1 MFVLGGALG
10 WLGWQLL
17 KQDRALEGQRLQER
31 LELAADHMAAAL
43 QQSLTDLESYLSFVP
58 SPGAKEP
65 PDGVMVLQVT
75 KRTVNA
81 YPPGCLLYYPV
92 IPDGE
97 EPPAATF
104 VAGETLEYA
113 GNDPAKAAE
122 LFRELARSPDPG
134 VRAGALLRLGRNLR
148 KTGRHEEALQV
159 YGELAQL
166 GRTSVLGLPAE
177 LMAREARGTVLETIG
192 KGEEL
197 RKEAALLHAA
207 LWNGR
212 WSLLRPAWEFH
223 VEEAQRWS
231 GATPLT
237 EREQI
242 ALALS
247 IAAESIYGQWIA
259 EPESK
264 GRRILKIEGRAF
276 GSPLARGLYTRAS
289 TAEED
294 PRAKPGAPTAVE
306 GRPVLISWTGPSDR
320 LAAVLAGPG
329 YLVSK
334 WKEFLQGRRV
344 QGALVDADG
353 QVMIGSFNKSGP
365 QAVRTAPATRLPGTL
380 YATSADPGA
389 DEAGFAGR
397 RRLLLSG
404 FAVLALVLLAGSYFI
419 MRSIDRERAVSRLQS
434 EFVSTVSHEFRTP
447 LTSLR
452 QLSEM
457 LSKGRVPTEDL
468 RQKSYDI
475 LSRESERLQR
485 LVESLLD
492 FGRIEARAF
501 LYHYEHLDPVTLVGD
516 LVAEFQ
522 EKAAAQGYHVEL
534 EFAGEYPLIHA
545 DREALGLA
553 LRNLLDNAVKYSP
566 DCRTVW
572 VEMARER
579 GRLAIRVRDQGMG
592 IPASEQKEIFK
603 RFVRGTGSRAA
614 HIQGTGIGLA
624 MARHIIEA
632 HDGEIRLESKPG
644 RGSTFTIL
652 LPLEKMA

>member
-1 MFVLGGALG
+1 LVL
-10 WLGWQLL
+10 
-17 KQDRALEGQRLQER
+17 R
-31 LELAADHMAAAL
+31 
-43 QQSLTDLESYLSFVP
+43 
-58 SPGAKEP
+58 
-65 PDGVMVLQVT
+65 VT

-92 IPDGE
+92 IPDSE

-104 VAGETLEYA
+104 VAGETLEYQR
-113 GNDPAKAAE
+113 NDPAKAAAV
-122 LFRELARSPDPG
+122 FRELARSPDPG
-134 VRAGALLRLGRNLR
+134 VRAGALLRLGRTLR
-148 KTGRHEEALQV
+148 KTGRNEEALQV

-166 GRTSVLGLPAE
+166 GRTCVLGLPAE
-177 LMAREARGTVLETIG
+177 LMAREARGTVLEAIG
-192 KGEEL
+192 KREEL
-197 RKEAALLHAA
+197 RKEASLMHSA
-207 LWNGR
+207 LWSGR
-212 WSLLRPAWEFH
+212 WNLLRPAWEFH

-231 GATPLT
+231 GASPLK
-237 EREQI
+237 EREQN

-247 IAAESIYGQWIA
+247 IATESMYGQWIA

-264 GRRILKIEGRAF
+264 GRRILKIEGR
-276 GSPLARGLYTRAS
+276 
-289 TAEED
+289 
-294 PRAKPGAPTAVE
+294 
-306 GRPVLISWTGPSDR
+306 PVLISWAGTSDR

-329 YLVSK
+329 YLGSK
-334 WKEFLQGRRV
+334 WTEALQGRRV
-344 QGALVDADG
+344 QGALIDADG

-380 YATSADPGA
+380 HATSTDPGA

-419 MRSIDRERAVSRLQS
+419 MRSIDRERAVARLQS
-434 EFVSTVSHEFRTP
+434 EFVSAVSHEFRTP

-501 LYHYEHLDPVTLVGD
+501 RYHYEHLDPVTLVGD

-522 EKAAAQGYHVEL
+522 EKAAAQGYRVEL
-534 EFAGEYPLIHA
+534 ELAGEYPLIHA

-632 HDGEIRLESKPG
+632 HDGEIRLESEPG

-652 LPLEKMA
+652 LPLEKIP

>member
-1 MFVLGGALG
+1 MGLALWLRPPRRTLAVFLCLMFVLGGALG

-43 QQSLTDLESYLSFVP
+43 QQSLADLESYLSFVP

-65 PDGVMVLQVT
+65 PDGVMVLLVT

-81 YPPGCLLYYPV
+81 YPPGRLLYYPV

-104 VAGETLEYA
+104 VAGEILEYQ
-113 GNDPAKAAE
+113 GNDPAKATE
-122 LFRELARSPDPG
+122 VFRELARSPDPG

-148 KTGRHEEALQV
+148 KTGRNEEALQV

-177 LMAREARGTVLETIG
+177 LMAREARGTVLEAIG

-197 RKEAALLHAA
+197 RKEASLMHSA
-207 LWNGR
+207 LWSGR
-212 WSLLRPAWEFH
+212 WSLLHPAWEFH
-223 VEEAQRWS
+223 AEEAQRWS
-231 GATPLT
+231 GASPLT
-237 EREQI
+237 EREQN
-242 ALALS
+242 ALVLS
-247 IAAESIYGQWIA
+247 SAAESMHGQWVA

-264 GRRILKIEGRAF
+264 GRRILKIEGR
-276 GSPLARGLYTRAS
+276 
-289 TAEED
+289 
-294 PRAKPGAPTAVE
+294 
-306 GRPVLISWTGPSDR
+306 PVLISWTGTSDR

-329 YLVSK
+329 YLGSK
-334 WKEFLQGRRV
+334 WTEALQGQRV
-344 QGALVDADG
+344 QGALIDADG

-380 YATSADPGA
+380 HATSTDPGA

-419 MRSIDRERAVSRLQS
+419 MRSIDRERAVARLQS

-522 EKAAAQGYHVEL
+522 EKAAAQGYRVEL
-534 EFAGEYPLIHA
+534 ELAGKYPLIHV

-579 GRLAIRVRDQGMG
+579 NRLAIRVRDQGMG

>member
-1 MFVLGGALG
+1 MGLALWLRSPRRTLAIFLCLMLVLGGALG
-10 WLGWQLL
+10 WLGWKFV
-17 KQDRALEGQRLQER
+17 KQDRALEGQRVQER

-58 SPGAKEP
+58 SPGTKEP
-65 PDGVMVLQVT
+65 PDGVMVLRVT

-92 IPDGE
+92 IPNGE
-97 EPPAATF
+97 EPPAAIF
-104 VAGETLEYA
+104 AAGETLEYQR
-113 GNDPAKAAE
+113 NDPAKAAE
-122 LFRELARSPDPG
+122 VFRKLARSPDPG

-148 KTGRHEEALQV
+148 KTGRHEEALQA
-159 YGELAQL
+159 YDELAQL
-166 GRTSVLGLPAE
+166 GRTPVLGLPAE
-177 LMAREARGTVLETIG
+177 LMAREARGTALEAIG
-192 KGEEL
+192 KREEL
-197 RKEAALLHAA
+197 RKEASLMHSA
-207 LWNGR
+207 LWSGL

-231 GATPLT
+231 GASPLK
-237 EREQI
+237 EREQN

-247 IAAESIYGQWIA
+247 IATESMYGQWIA

-264 GRRILKIEGRAF
+264 GRRILKIEGR
-276 GSPLARGLYTRAS
+276 
-289 TAEED
+289 
-294 PRAKPGAPTAVE
+294 
-306 GRPVLISWTGPSDR
+306 PVLISWTGTSDR

-329 YLVSK
+329 YLDSK
-334 WKEFLQGRRV
+334 WTEALQGRRV
-344 QGALVDADG
+344 QGALIDADG
-353 QVMIGSFNKSGP
+353 QVMIGSFDKSSP

-380 YATSADPGA
+380 HATSADPGA
-389 DEAGFAGR
+389 DESGFAGR

-419 MRSIDRERAVSRLQS
+419 MRAIDREQAVARLQS
-434 EFVSTVSHEFRTP
+434 EFVSAVSHEFRTP

-501 LYHYEHLDPVTLVGD
+501 RYHYEHFDPVSLVGD

-534 EFAGEYPLIHA
+534 ELAGEYPLIHA

-592 IPASEQKEIFK
+592 IPALEQKEIFK

-614 HIQGTGIGLA
+614 NIQGTGIGLA
-624 MARHIIEA
+624 MARHIVEA
-632 HDGEIRLESKPG
+632 HDGEIRLESELGK
-644 RGSTFTIL
+644 GSTFTIL
-652 LPLEKMA
+652 LPMEKIA

>member
-1 MFVLGGALG
+1 MGLALWLRPPGRTLVIFLCLMLVLGSALG

-17 KQDRALEGQRLQER
+17 KQDRALEGQRVQES
-31 LELAADHMAAAL
+31 LELAADHMAAVL

-65 PDGVMVLQVT
+65 PDGVMVLQMT
-75 KRTVNA
+75 ENTVNA
-81 YPPGCLLYYPV
+81 YPSGCLLFYPV

-97 EPPAATF
+97 EPPAETF
-104 VAGETLEYA
+104 VAGETLEYQR
-113 GNDPAKAAE
+113 NDPGKAAE
-122 LFRELARSPDPG
+122 VFRKLAQSPNPG

-148 KTGRHEEALQV
+148 KIGRNEEAFQA

-166 GRTSVLGLPAE
+166 GRTLILGLPAE
-177 LMAREARGTVLETIG
+177 LVAREARCTVLETIG
-192 KGEEL
+192 KREEL
-197 RKEAALLHAA
+197 RKEASLMHSA
-207 LWNGR
+207 LWSGR
-212 WSLLRPAWEFH
+212 WSLLHPTWEFH

-231 GATPLT
+231 GASPLK
-237 EREQI
+237 EREQN

-247 IAAESIYGQWIA
+247 IATESIYGWWIA

-264 GRRILKIEGRAF
+264 GRRILKIEGQ
-276 GSPLARGLYTRAS
+276 
-289 TAEED
+289 
-294 PRAKPGAPTAVE
+294 
-306 GRPVLISWTGPSDR
+306 PVLISWSGTLDR
-320 LAAVLAGPG
+320 LVAVLAGPG
-329 YLVSK
+329 YLASK
-334 WKEFLQGRRV
+334 WTEALRDRRA
-344 QGALVDADG
+344 QGALLDAEG
-353 QVMIGSFNKSGP
+353 QVMIGSFNKNGP

-380 YATSADPGA
+380 HATSSDLDT
-389 DEAGFAGR
+389 DEAGFAAR

-419 MRSIDRERAVSRLQS
+419 MRSIDRERTVARLQS
-434 EFVSTVSHEFRTP
+434 EFVSAVSHEFRTP

-501 LYHYEHLDPVTLVGD
+501 RYHYELLDPVTLVGD

-522 EKAAAQGYHVEL
+522 EKAAAQGYHIEL
-534 EFAGEYPLIHA
+534 ELAGKYPLIHA

-553 LRNLLDNAVKYSP
+553 IRNLVDNAVRYSP

-603 RFVRGTGSRAA
+603 KFVRGTGSRSA
-614 HIQGTGIGLA
+614 HIPGTGIGLA

-632 HDGEIRLESKPG
+632 HDGEIRLESAPG
-644 RGSTFTIL
+644 KGSTFTIL
-652 LPLEKMA
+652 LPMEKKT

>member
-1 MFVLGGALG
+1 L
-10 WLGWQLL
+10 
-17 KQDRALEGQRLQER
+17 
-31 LELAADHMAAAL
+31 
-43 QQSLTDLESYLSFVP
+43 
-58 SPGAKEP
+58 
-65 PDGVMVLQVT
+65 VLQVT
-75 KRTVNA
+75 KRIVNA

-92 IPDGE
+92 IPGGE

-104 VAGETLEYA
+104 IAGEVLEYQRD
-113 GNDPAKAAE
+113 DPAKTAE
-122 LFRELARSPDPG
+122 VFRKLARSPDPG

-148 KTGRHEEALQV
+148 KTGHHEEALQA
-159 YGELAQL
+159 YDELAQL
-166 GRTSVLGLPAE
+166 GSTSLLGLPAE
-177 LMAREARGTVLETIG
+177 LMAREARGTVLEAIG
-192 KGEEL
+192 KREEL
-197 RKEAALLHAA
+197 RKEASLMHSA

-231 GATPLT
+231 RASPLK
-237 EREQI
+237 EHEQN

-247 IAAESIYGQWIA
+247 IATESIYGQWIA

-264 GRRILKIEGRAF
+264 GRRILKIEGR
-276 GSPLARGLYTRAS
+276 
-289 TAEED
+289 
-294 PRAKPGAPTAVE
+294 
-306 GRPVLISWTGPSDR
+306 PVLISLAGTLDR
-320 LAAVLAGPG
+320 LAAVLAGPA
-329 YLVSK
+329 YLDSK
-334 WKEFLQGRRV
+334 WTEALQGRRV
-344 QGALVDADG
+344 QGALIDADG

-365 QAVRTAPATRLPGTL
+365 QAVRTAPATSLPGTL
-380 YATSADPGA
+380 HITSTDPGA
-389 DEAGFAGR
+389 DEAVFTGR

-419 MRSIDRERAVSRLQS
+419 MRAINREQAVARLQS
-434 EFVSTVSHEFRTP
+434 EFVSAVSHEFRTP

-468 RQKSYDI
+468 RQKSYDL

-501 LYHYEHLDPVTLVGD
+501 RYHYEHLDPVTLVGD

-534 EFAGEYPLIHA
+534 ELAGEYPLIQA

-579 GRLAIRVRDQGMG
+579 DRLAIRVRDQGMG

-603 RFVRGTGSRAA
+603 RFVRGAGSRAA
-614 HIQGTGIGLA
+614 YIQGTGIGLA
-624 MARHIIEA
+624 MARHIVEA
-632 HDGEIRLESKPG
+632 HNGEILLKSEPG

-652 LPLEKMA
+652 LPLEKRT

>member
-1 MFVLGGALG
+1 MGLALWLQPPRRTLAVFLCLMLVLGGALG
-10 WLGWQLL
+10 WLGWQFL

-65 PDGVMVLQVT
+65 PDGVLVLQVT

-81 YPPGCLLYYPV
+81 YPPGGLLYYPV

-104 VAGETLEYA
+104 VAGETLEYQR
-113 GNDPAKAAE
+113 NDPAKAAE
-122 LFRELARSPDPG
+122 VFRMLARSPDPG

-148 KTGRHEEALQV
+148 KTGRIEEALQA
-159 YGELAQL
+159 YDELAQL

-177 LMAREARGTVLETIG
+177 LMAREARGTVLEAIG
-192 KGEEL
+192 KREEL
-197 RKEAALLHAA
+197 RKEASLLHAA
-207 LWNGR
+207 LWSGR
-212 WSLLRPAWEFH
+212 WILLRPAWEFH
-223 VEEAQRWS
+223 VEEVQRWL
-231 GATPLT
+231 GASPLK
-237 EREQI
+237 ERERN

-247 IAAESIYGQWIA
+247 IATESMYGQWIA

-264 GRRILKIEGRAF
+264 GRRILKIEGR
-276 GSPLARGLYTRAS
+276 
-289 TAEED
+289 
-294 PRAKPGAPTAVE
+294 
-306 GRPVLISWTGPSDR
+306 PVLISWAGTGDR

-329 YLVSK
+329 YLGPK
-334 WKEFLQGRRV
+334 WTEALQGRRV
-344 QGALVDADG
+344 QGALIDADG
-353 QVMIGSFNKSGP
+353 QVMIGAFNQSGP
-365 QAVRTAPATRLPGTL
+365 QAIRTAPATRLPGTL
-380 YATSADPGA
+380 HATSTDPGA
-389 DEAGFAGR
+389 GEAGFAGR

-419 MRSIDRERAVSRLQS
+419 MRSIDRERAVARLQS
-434 EFVSTVSHEFRTP
+434 EFVSAVSHEFRTP

-457 LSKGRVPTEDL
+457 LSKGRVPTEEL
-468 RQKSYDI
+468 RQESYDI
-475 LSRESERLQR
+475 LSRESGRLQR

-492 FGRIEARAF
+492 FGRMEARAF
-501 LYHYEHLDPVTLVGD
+501 RYHYEHLDPAALVGD

-522 EKAAAQGYHVEL
+522 EKTAALGYRVEL
-534 EFAGEYPLIHA
+534 ELAGEYPFIHA

-592 IPASEQKEIFK
+592 IPASEQEEIFK
-603 RFVRGTGSRAA
+603 RFVRGTGSMAA
-614 HIQGTGIGLA
+614 NIQGTGIGLA

-632 HDGEIRLESKPG
+632 HDGEIRLESNPG

>member
-1 MFVLGGALG
+1 MGLALWLRPPRRTLAVFLGLMLVLGGALG

-17 KQDRALEGQRLQER
+17 KQDRALEGQRMQER

-65 PDGVMVLQVT
+65 PDGMMVLQVT

-81 YPPGCLLYYPV
+81 YPTALLLYYPV

-104 VAGETLEYA
+104 IAGERLEYQR
-113 GNDPAKAAE
+113 NDPAKAAE
-122 LFRELARSPDPG
+122 VFRELARSPDPG

-148 KTGRHEEALQV
+148 KTGRHEEALQA

-166 GRTSVLGLPAE
+166 GRTCVLGLPAE
-177 LMAREARGTVLETIG
+177 LMAREARGTVLEAIG
-192 KGEEL
+192 KREEL
-197 RKEAALLHAA
+197 RKEASLLHSA
-207 LWNGR
+207 LWSGR

-223 VEEAQRWS
+223 AEEAQRWS
-231 GATPLT
+231 GAGPLT
-237 EREQI
+237 EREQN
-242 ALALS
+242 ALVLS
-247 IAAESIYGQWIA
+247 SAAESMHGQWVA

-264 GRRILKIEGRAF
+264 GRRILKIEGQ
-276 GSPLARGLYTRAS
+276 
-289 TAEED
+289 
-294 PRAKPGAPTAVE
+294 
-306 GRPVLISWTGPSDR
+306 PVLISWTGTSDR

-329 YLVSK
+329 YLGSK
-334 WKEFLQGRRV
+334 WTEALQGRRV
-344 QGALVDADG
+344 QGALIDADG

-365 QAVRTAPATRLPGTL
+365 HAVRMAPATGLPGTL
-380 YATSADPGA
+380 HATSTDPGA
-389 DEAGFAGR
+389 DEAGVAGR

-475 LSRESERLQR
+475 LSRESARLQR

-522 EKAAAQGYHVEL
+522 EKAAAQGYRVEL
-534 EFAGEYPLIHA
+534 ELAGEYPLIHV

-579 GRLAIRVRDQGMG
+579 DRLAIRVRDEGMG

-632 HDGEIRLESKPG
+632 HDGEIRLESELG

>member
-43 QQSLTDLESYLSFVP
+43 QQSLADLESYLSFVP

-65 PDGVMVLQVT
+65 PDGVMVLLVT

-81 YPPGCLLYYPV
+81 YPPGRLLYYPV

-104 VAGETLEYA
+104 VAGEILEYQ
-113 GNDPAKAAE
+113 GNDPAKATE
-122 LFRELARSPDPG
+122 VFRELARSPDPG

-148 KTGRHEEALQV
+148 KTGRNEEALQV

-177 LMAREARGTVLETIG
+177 LMAREARGTVLEAIG

-197 RKEAALLHAA
+197 RKEASLMHSA
-207 LWNGR
+207 LWSGR
-212 WSLLRPAWEFH
+212 WSLLHPAWEFH
-223 VEEAQRWS
+223 AEEAQRWS
-231 GATPLT
+231 GASPLT
-237 EREQI
+237 EREQN
-242 ALALS
+242 ALVLS
-247 IAAESIYGQWIA
+247 SAAESMHGQWVA

-264 GRRILKIEGRAF
+264 GRRILKIEGR
-276 GSPLARGLYTRAS
+276 
-289 TAEED
+289 
-294 PRAKPGAPTAVE
+294 
-306 GRPVLISWTGPSDR
+306 PVLISWTGTSDR

-329 YLVSK
+329 YLGSK
-334 WKEFLQGRRV
+334 WTEALQGQRV
-344 QGALVDADG
+344 QGALIDADG

-380 YATSADPGA
+380 HATSTDPGA

-419 MRSIDRERAVSRLQS
+419 MRSIDRERAVARLQS

-522 EKAAAQGYHVEL
+522 EKAAAQGYRVEL
-534 EFAGEYPLIHA
+534 ELAGKYPLIHV

-579 GRLAIRVRDQGMG
+579 NRLAIRVRDQGMG

-652 LPLEKMA
+652 LPLEKTA

>member
-1 MFVLGGALG
+1 MGLALWLRPPRRTLAIFLCLMLVLGGALG
-10 WLGWQLL
+10 WLGWKFV
-17 KQDRALEGQRLQER
+17 KQDRALEGQRVQER
-31 LELAADHMAAAL
+31 LELAADHMAAVL
-43 QQSLTDLESYLSFVP
+43 QQSLADVESYLSFVP

-65 PDGVMVLQVT
+65 PDGMMVLQVT

-104 VAGETLEYA
+104 AAGETLEYRR
-113 GNDPAKAAE
+113 NDPAKAAE
-122 LFRELARSPDPG
+122 VFRKLARSQDPG

-148 KTGRHEEALQV
+148 KTGRQEEALQA

-166 GRTSVLGLPAE
+166 GGTSVLGLPAE
-177 LMAREARGTVLETIG
+177 LMAREARGTVLEALG
-192 KGEEL
+192 KREEL
-197 RKEAALLHAA
+197 RKEASLMHSA

-223 VEEAQRWS
+223 AEEAQRWS
-231 GATPLT
+231 GASPLK
-237 EREQI
+237 EREQN

-247 IAAESIYGQWIA
+247 IAAESMYGQWIA

-264 GRRILKIEGRAF
+264 GRRILKIEGR
-276 GSPLARGLYTRAS
+276 
-289 TAEED
+289 
-294 PRAKPGAPTAVE
+294 
-306 GRPVLISWTGPSDR
+306 PVLICWAGTSDR

-329 YLVSK
+329 YLGSK
-334 WKEFLQGRRV
+334 WTEALQGRRV
-344 QGALVDADG
+344 QGALIDADG
-353 QVMIGSFNKSGP
+353 QVMIGSFGKSGP

-380 YATSADPGA
+380 HATSTDPGA

-404 FAVLALVLLAGSYFI
+404 FAVLALVLLVGSYFI
-419 MRSIDRERAVSRLQS
+419 MRAIDREQAVARLQS
-434 EFVSTVSHEFRTP
+434 EFVSAVSHEFRTP

-501 LYHYEHLDPVTLVGD
+501 RYHYEQLDPASLVGD

-522 EKAAAQGYHVEL
+522 EKAAAQGYRVEL
-534 EFAGEYPLIHA
+534 ELAGEYPFIHA

-614 HIQGTGIGLA
+614 NIQGTGIGLA

-632 HDGEIRLESKPG
+632 HDGEIRLESELGK
-644 RGSTFTIL
+644 GSTFTIL
-652 LPLEKMA
+652 LPLEKIA

>member
-1 MFVLGGALG
+1 MWLALWLQPPRRTLAVFLCLMLVLGGALG
-10 WLGWQLL
+10 WFGWQLL
-17 KQDRALEGQRLQER
+17 KQDRALGGQRVQER
-31 LELAADHMAAAL
+31 LELAADNMAAAL
-43 QQSLTDLESYLSFVP
+43 QHSLTDLESYLTFVP

-92 IPDGE
+92 IPDSE

-104 VAGETLEYA
+104 VGGEALEYQR
-113 GNDPAKAAE
+113 NDPAKAAE

-148 KTGRHEEALQV
+148 KTGRHEEALQA
-159 YGELAQL
+159 YDELAQL

-177 LMAREARGTVLETIG
+177 LMAREARGTVLEAIG
-192 KGEEL
+192 KPEEL
-197 RKEAALLHAA
+197 RKEAALLHSA
-207 LWNGR
+207 LWSGR

-223 VEEAQRWS
+223 VQEAQRWS
-231 GATPLT
+231 GASPLK
-237 EREQI
+237 EREQN

-247 IAAESIYGQWIA
+247 IGTESMYGQWIA

-264 GRRILKIEGRAF
+264 GRRILKIEGQ
-276 GSPLARGLYTRAS
+276 
-289 TAEED
+289 
-294 PRAKPGAPTAVE
+294 
-306 GRPVLISWTGPSDR
+306 PVLISWAGTLDR

-329 YLVSK
+329 YLGSK
-334 WKEFLQGRRV
+334 WTEALQGRRV
-344 QGALVDADG
+344 QGALIDADG
-353 QVMIGSFNKSGP
+353 QVMIGSFNRSGP
-365 QAVRTAPATRLPGTL
+365 QAIRTAPATRLPGTL
-380 YATSADPGA
+380 HATSADPGA
-389 DEAGFAGR
+389 DEAGVAER

-404 FAVLALVLLAGSYFI
+404 FAVLALVLLVGSYFI
-419 MRSIDRERAVSRLQS
+419 VRSIDRERAVARLQS
-434 EFVSTVSHEFRTP
+434 EFVSAVSHEFRTP

-501 LYHYEHLDPVTLVGD
+501 RYHYEHLDPVTLVGG

-522 EKAAAQGYHVEL
+522 ENAAAQGYRVEL
-534 EFAGEYPLIHA
+534 ELAGEYPFIHA

-579 GRLAIRVRDQGMG
+579 GRLAIRVRDEGMG

-632 HDGEIRLESKPG
+632 HDGEIRLESEPG
-644 RGSTFTIL
+644 KGSTFTIL
-652 LPLEKMA
+652 LPLEKIA

>member
-17 KQDRALEGQRLQER
+17 KQDRALEGQRVQER

-81 YPPGCLLYYPV
+81 YPPGRLLYYPV

-104 VAGETLEYA
+104 VAGETLEYRR
-113 GNDPAKAAE
+113 NDPAKAAE
-122 LFRELARSPDPG
+122 VFRELARSPDPG

-166 GRTSVLGLPAE
+166 GRTCVLGLPAE
-177 LMAREARGTVLETIG
+177 LMAREARGSVLEAIG
-192 KGEEL
+192 KREEL
-197 RKEAALLHAA
+197 RKEASLMHSA
-207 LWNGR
+207 LWSGR

-231 GATPLT
+231 GASPLK
-237 EREQI
+237 EREQN
-242 ALALS
+242 AFALS
-247 IAAESIYGQWIA
+247 IAAESMYGQWIA

-264 GRRILKIEGRAF
+264 GRRILKIEGR
-276 GSPLARGLYTRAS
+276 
-289 TAEED
+289 
-294 PRAKPGAPTAVE
+294 
-306 GRPVLISWTGPSDR
+306 PVLISWAGTLDR
-320 LAAVLAGPG
+320 LDAVLAGPG
-329 YLVSK
+329 YLDSK
-334 WKEFLQGRRV
+334 WTEALQGRRV

-365 QAVRTAPATRLPGTL
+365 QAVRTAAATRLPGTL
-380 YATSADPGA
+380 HATSADPGA
-389 DEAGFAGR
+389 DEASFAGR

-419 MRSIDRERAVSRLQS
+419 MRSIDRERAVARLQS
-434 EFVSTVSHEFRTP
+434 EFVSAVSHEFRTP

-501 LYHYEHLDPVTLVGD
+501 RYHYEHLDPVTLVGD

-522 EKAAAQGYHVEL
+522 EKAAAQGYRVEL
-534 EFAGEYPLIHA
+534 ELAGEYPLIHA

-614 HIQGTGIGLA
+614 NIQGTGIGLA

-632 HDGEIRLESKPG
+632 HDGEIRLESEPG

-652 LPLEKMA
+652 LPLEKMT

>member
-1 MFVLGGALG
+1 
-10 WLGWQLL
+10 
-17 KQDRALEGQRLQER
+17 
-31 LELAADHMAAAL
+31 MAAAL

-58 SPGAKEP
+58 SPGAKKP

-81 YPPGCLLYYPV
+81 YPPGCLLYYPM

-104 VAGETLEYA
+104 VAGETLEYQR
-113 GNDPAKAAE
+113 NDPAKAAE
-122 LFRELARSPDPG
+122 VFRELARSPDPW

-148 KTGRHEEALQV
+148 KTGRQEEALQA

-166 GRTSVLGLPAE
+166 GRTTVLGLPAE
-177 LMAREARGTVLETIG
+177 LMAREACGSVLEAIG
-192 KGEEL
+192 KREEL
-197 RKEAALLHAA
+197 RKEASLMHSA
-207 LWNGR
+207 LWSGR

-223 VEEAQRWS
+223 VEEAQRWL
-231 GATPLT
+231 GTTPLM
-237 EREQI
+237 EREQN
-242 ALALS
+242 ALVLS
-247 IAAESIYGQWIA
+247 SAAESIHGQWIA

-264 GRRILKIEGRAF
+264 GRRILKIEGR
-276 GSPLARGLYTRAS
+276 
-289 TAEED
+289 
-294 PRAKPGAPTAVE
+294 
-306 GRPVLISWTGPSDR
+306 PVLISWAGTLDQ
-320 LAAVLAGPG
+320 LVAVLVGPG
-329 YLVSK
+329 YLGSK
-334 WKEFLQGRRV
+334 WTEALQGRRV
-344 QGALVDADG
+344 QGALIDTDG

-365 QAVRTAPATRLPGTL
+365 QAVRTTPATRLPGTL
-380 YATSADPGA
+380 HATSADPGA
-389 DEAGFAGR
+389 DEAGVAGR

-419 MRSIDRERAVSRLQS
+419 MRSIDRERAVARLQS
-434 EFVSTVSHEFRTP
+434 EFVSAVSHEFRTP

-501 LYHYEHLDPVTLVGD
+501 RYHYEHLDPITLVGD

-522 EKAAAQGYHVEL
+522 EQAAAQGYHVEL
-534 EFAGEYPLIHA
+534 ELAGEYPLIHV
-545 DREALGLA
+545 DREAFGLA

-566 DCRTVW
+566 GCRTVW

-614 HIQGTGIGLA
+614 NIQGTGIGLA

-632 HDGEIRLESKPG
+632 HDGEIRLESEPG

-652 LPLEKMA
+652 LPLEKIA

>member
-1 MFVLGGALG
+1 MGLALWLRPPGRTLAVFLCLMLVLGGALG
-10 WLGWQLL
+10 WLGWKFV
-17 KQDRALEGQRLQER
+17 KQDRALEGQRMQER

-43 QQSLTDLESYLSFVP
+43 QQSLADVENYLSFVP
-58 SPGAKEP
+58 SPDAKEP

-104 VAGETLEYA
+104 AAGETLEYQR
-113 GNDPAKAAE
+113 NNPAKAAE
-122 LFRELARSPDPG
+122 VFRKLARSSDPG
-134 VRAGALLRLGRNLR
+134 VRAGALLRLGRTLR
-148 KTGRHEEALQV
+148 KTGRHEEALQA
-159 YGELAQL
+159 YDELAQL
-166 GRTSVLGLPAE
+166 GRTPVLGLPAE
-177 LMAREARGTVLETIG
+177 LMAREARGTALEAIG
-192 KGEEL
+192 KREEL
-197 RKEAALLHAA
+197 RKEASLLHSA
-207 LWNGR
+207 LWSGR

-231 GATPLT
+231 GASPLK
-237 EREQI
+237 EREQN

-247 IAAESIYGQWIA
+247 IAAESMYGQWIA

-264 GRRILKIEGRAF
+264 GRRILKIEGR
-276 GSPLARGLYTRAS
+276 
-289 TAEED
+289 
-294 PRAKPGAPTAVE
+294 
-306 GRPVLISWTGPSDR
+306 PVLISWAGTLDR

-329 YLVSK
+329 YLGSK
-334 WKEFLQGRRV
+334 WTEALQSRRV
-344 QGALVDADG
+344 QGALIDADG
-353 QVMIGSFNKSGP
+353 QVMIGSFDKSGP

-380 YATSADPGA
+380 HVTSTDPGA

-404 FAVLALVLLAGSYFI
+404 FAVLTLVLLTGSYFI
-419 MRSIDRERAVSRLQS
+419 MRAIDREQAVARLQS
-434 EFVSTVSHEFRTP
+434 EFVSAVSHEFRTP

-457 LSKGRVPTEDL
+457 LSKGRIPTEDL

-501 LYHYEHLDPVTLVGD
+501 RYHYEHLDPVTLVGD

-522 EKAAAQGYHVEL
+522 EKAAAQGYRVEL
-534 EFAGEYPLIHA
+534 ELAGEYPLIHA

-592 IPASEQKEIFK
+592 IPASEQKDIFK

-614 HIQGTGIGLA
+614 NIQGTGIGLA

-632 HDGEIRLESKPG
+632 HDGEIRLESEPG

-652 LPLEKMA
+652 LPMEKKA

>member
-1 MFVLGGALG
+1 MGLALWLRPPRRTLAVFLCLMLVLGGALG

-17 KQDRALEGQRLQER
+17 KQDRALEGQRVQER

-65 PDGVMVLQVT
+65 PDGALVLQMT
-75 KRTVNA
+75 KRAVTV
-81 YPPGCLLYYPV
+81 YPPGSLLYYPV

-97 EPPAATF
+97 EPAAATF
-104 VAGETLEYA
+104 AAGETLEYQR
-113 GNDPAKAAE
+113 NDPVQAAE
-122 LFRELARSPDPG
+122 VFRKLARSSDPG

-148 KTGRHEEALQV
+148 KSGRSEEALQT
-159 YGELAQL
+159 YDELAQL
-166 GRTSVLGLPAE
+166 GRTSVLGLPAG
-177 LMAREARGTVLETIG
+177 LMAREARCTVLEAIG
-192 KGEEL
+192 KREEL
-197 RKEAALLHAA
+197 AKEASLLRSA
-207 LWNGR
+207 LWSGR

-223 VEEAQRWS
+223 VDEAQRWS

-237 EREQI
+237 EHEQN

-247 IAAESIYGQWIA
+247 IATESIYGQWIA

-264 GRRILKIEGRAF
+264 GRRILKIEGR
-276 GSPLARGLYTRAS
+276 
-289 TAEED
+289 
-294 PRAKPGAPTAVE
+294 
-306 GRPVLISWTGPSDR
+306 PVLISWAGTSDR

-329 YLVSK
+329 YLGSK
-334 WKEFLQGRRV
+334 WTEALQGRRV
-344 QGALVDADG
+344 QGALIDADG
-353 QVMIGSFNKSGP
+353 QILIGYFNKSSP
-365 QAVRTAPATRLPGTL
+365 QAVRTAPATSLPGTL
-380 YATSADPGA
+380 HATSTDPGT
-389 DEAGFAGR
+389 DEGGFAGR

-404 FAVLALVLLAGSYFI
+404 LAVLALVLLAGSYFI
-419 MRSIDRERAVSRLQS
+419 MRSINRERAVARLQS
-434 EFVSTVSHEFRTP
+434 EFVSAVSHEFRTP

-468 RQKSYDI
+468 KQKSYDI

-501 LYHYEHLDPVTLVGD
+501 RYHYEHLDPVALVRD

-522 EKAAAQGYHVEL
+522 EKAAAQGYRVEL
-534 EFAGEYPLIHA
+534 ELAGEYPLIHA

-614 HIQGTGIGLA
+614 NIQGTGIGLA
-624 MARHIIEA
+624 MARHIVEA
-632 HDGEIRLESKPG
+632 HGGEILLESKPG

-652 LPLEKMA
+652 LPLEKTT